1 MSATASTGE
10 QFVETRIP
18 ARMDRLPWTR
28 WHWRI
33 IIALGTVWILDGL
46 EVTIVGS
53 ISSRLQDK
61 ATLGLTP
68 FQAIAQGSIYV
79 AGACV
84 GALFFGYLTD
94 RLGRKKL
101 FLWTLGLYL
110 VATTA
115 TAFSQDFAMFAICRF
130 FTGMGIGGE
139 YSAINSAID
148 ELIPARVRGWA
159 DLAINGSFWIGT
171 ALAAAAVAAPASDA
185 LPMDLG
191 WRLIF
196 GLGAV
201 MALLILGCGARCP
214 RARAGCS
221 PTAARRRPSES
232 SPTSRRRSRARPR
245 CASCPS
251 PRESR
256 CASTSASPSASARS
270 RRRSF
275 GRYPKRTT
283 LGLVLMG
290 AQAFT
295 YNAFLFSFATILTKF
310 FKVSDSVVGVYLL
323 VFAVGNFLGP
333 LLLGRLFDTV
343 GRRPMIGGTFLVS
356 GIVLAISAALFQSGS
371 LTAWS
376 LTLMWTGAFFFASA
390 GASAGYLTVSEIF
403 PMEIRAMAIAFFY
416 AVATAIGGLTGPT
429 LFGRLVDNIDQ
440 MTIGFYI
447 AAGLMIIAAITEF
460 VAGRRRRGRVAG
472 GRRDAADGRGRTA
485 RRGPPRRALLAGIPA
500 AATAGRRS
508 RSRHCTRAS
517 TPTSTARSA
526 RSSARSRSRRARGPP
541 RAARNAPA
549 LATGAPGGSP
559 ARSGPRWRAARCA
572 APAAAATR
580 SVSTAPRS
588 RRARSDRAPRPPGRG
603 SRTRCDGAR
612 SP

>member
-1 MSATASTGE
+1 
-10 QFVETRIP
+10 
-18 ARMDRLPWTR
+18 MDRLPWTR

-33 IIALGTVWILDGL
+33 IFALGTVWILDGL

-61 ATLGLTP
+61 ATLGLSS

-79 AGACV
+79 AGACT

-110 VATTA
+110 IATVA
-115 TAFSQDFAMFAICRF
+115 TAFSQDFLMFAICRF

-171 ALAAAAVAAPASDA
+171 ALAAAISLILLSDL
-185 LPMDLG
+185 LPKNLG

-196 GLGAV
+196 GLGAL
-201 MALLILGCGARCP
+201 MALLILWVRRTLPESP
-214 RARAGCS
+214 RWLLTHGRAEEAEQVVGEI
-221 PTAARRRPSES
+221 ES
-232 SPTSRRRSRARPR
+232 AVLQHADMRELPEPEGEPLRVDQRRSVGFGEIAR
-245 CASCPS
+245 
-251 PRESR
+251 
-256 CASTSASPSASARS
+256 TLV
-270 RRRSF
+270 

-310 FKVSDSVVGVYLL
+310 FKVSDSVVGMYLV

-343 GRRPMIGGTFLVS
+343 GRRPMIGGCFLVS
-356 GIVLAISAALFQSGS
+356 GIVLAISAALFHAGS
-371 LTAWS
+371 LGPWS
-376 LTLMWTGAFFFASA
+376 LTLLWTGAFFFASA

-429 LFGRLVDNIDQ
+429 LFGRLVDNVDQ

-447 AAGLMIIAAITEF
+447 AAGLMVIAAFTEF
-460 VAGRRRRGRVAG
+460 AIGVDAEGETLENIATPLTAAEAGTGDEQVRRDERFTRRAPQSQSLRSGGWSAMPQSSLRSPTDTDLDREVAAIAAALEGAREPMTRRELAVATNSRFWGAGRFSTALGTAMARGEVRRVRGRYEL
-472 GRRDAADGRGRTA
+472 A
-485 RRGPPRRALLAGIPA
+485 RE
-500 AATAGRRS
+500 RS
-508 RSRHCTRAS
+508 RST
-517 TPTSTARSA
+517 
-526 RSSARSRSRRARGPP
+526 
-541 RAARNAPA
+541 
-549 LATGAPGGSP
+549 
-559 ARSGPRWRAARCA
+559 
-572 APAAAATR
+572 
-580 SVSTAPRS
+580 
-588 RRARSDRAPRPPGRG
+588 
-603 SRTRCDGAR
+603 
-612 SP
+612 

>member
-10 QFVETRIP
+10 RFVETRIP

-53 ISSRLQDK
+53 ISSRLQEKD
-61 ATLGLTP
+61 TLGLTP

-79 AGACV
+79 AGACI
-84 GALFFGYLTD
+84 GALLFGYLTD

-159 DLAINGSFWIGT
+159 DLAINGSFWVGT
-171 ALAAAAVAAPASDA
+171 ALAAAVSILLLSDA
-185 LPMDLG
+185 LPKDLG

-196 GLGAV
+196 GLGAL
-201 MALLILGCGARCP
+201 MALLILWV
-214 RARAGCS
+214 
-221 PTAARRRPSES
+221 RRTLPE
-232 SPTSRRRSRARPR
+232 
-245 CASCPS
+245 S
-251 PRESR
+251 PRWLLTHGRADEAERIVSDIEATVADQAELR
-256 CASTSASPSASARS
+256 DLPEPEGDPLRVDQRKSVG
-270 RRRSF
+270 F
-275 GRYPKRTT
+275 GEIAHTLVSRYPKRTT

-295 YNAFLFSFATILTKF
+295 YNAFLFSFATILTTF

-343 GRRPMIGGTFLVS
+343 GRRPMIGGSFLVS
-356 GIVLAISAALFQSGS
+356 GIVLAISAALFHAGH
-371 LTAWS
+371 LGAWS

-447 AAGLMIIAAITEF
+447 AAGLMIIAALTEF
-460 VAGRRRRGRVAG
+460 AIGVDAEGESLEDVATPLTAEGAPRDEVRRDERFSRVPGRGYGWSALPQSSLHPRVDTDIDREIGEIVGALQEADGPLARRDLAQRTRSRYWGAGRFSRALGTAMARGEVRRT
-472 GRRDAADGRGRTA
+472 GRGRYEK
-485 RRGPPRRALLAGIPA
+485 
-500 AATAGRRS
+500 
-508 RSRHCTRAS
+508 
-517 TPTSTARSA
+517 
-526 RSSARSRSRRARGPP
+526 
-541 RAARNAPA
+541 
-549 LATGAPGGSP
+549 
-559 ARSGPRWRAARCA
+559 
-572 APAAAATR
+572 
-580 SVSTAPRS
+580 V
-588 RRARSDRAPRPPGRG
+588 
-603 SRTRCDGAR
+603 
-612 SP
+612 

>member
-1 MSATASTGE
+1 
-10 QFVETRIP
+10 
-18 ARMDRLPWTR
+18 MDRLPWTR

-53 ISSRLQDK
+53 ISSRLQEKD
-61 ATLGLTP
+61 TLGLTP

-84 GALFFGYLTD
+84 GALLFGYLTD

-171 ALAAAAVAAPASDA
+171 ALAAAVSVLLLSDA
-185 LPMDLG
+185 LPKDLG

-201 MALLILGCGARCP
+201 MALLILWV
-214 RARAGCS
+214 
-221 PTAARRRPSES
+221 RRTLPE
-232 SPTSRRRSRARPR
+232 
-245 CASCPS
+245 S
-251 PRESR
+251 PRWLLTHGRAEEAERIVTDIEATVAQQADLRELPEPEGDPLRVDQRKSVGFGLI
-256 CASTSASPSASARS
+256 ARTL
-270 RRRSF
+270 F

-295 YNAFLFSFATILTKF
+295 YNAFLFSFATILTTF

-323 VFAVGNFLGP
+323 VFAIGNFLGP

-343 GRRPMIGGTFLVS
+343 GRRPMIGGSFLIS
-356 GIVLAISAALFQSGS
+356 GIVLAISAALFHAGS
-371 LTAWS
+371 LGAWS

-390 GASAGYLTVSEIF
+390 GASAGYLTVSEVF

-416 AVATAIGGLTGPT
+416 AIATAIGGLTGPT
-429 LFGRLVDNIDQ
+429 LFGRLVDSVDQ

-460 VAGRRRRGRVAG
+460 AIGVDAEGESLEDIATPLTADEG
-472 GRRDAADGRGRTA
+472 GRDEVRRDDRFKRVPGRGYGWSAQPQSSLHPRVDTDIDREVGEIVGALSAADGPIA
-485 RRGPPRRALLAGIPA
+485 RRDLAERTRARYWGAGRFSRALG
-500 AATAGRRS
+500 TAM
-508 RSRHCTRAS
+508 
-517 TPTSTARSA
+517 
-526 RSSARSRSRRARGPP
+526 ARGEV
-541 RAARNAPA
+541 RR
-549 LATGAPGGSP
+549 TG
-559 ARSGPRWRAARCA
+559 R
-572 APAAAATR
+572 
-580 SVSTAPRS
+580 
-588 RRARSDRAPRPPGRG
+588 DRYEKV
-603 SRTRCDGAR
+603 
-612 SP
+612 

>member
-1 MSATASTGE
+1 MSTTDVTAGE
-10 QFVETRIP
+10 QFVQTQIP
-18 ARMDRLPWTR
+18 ARMDRLPWTK
-28 WHWRI
+28 WHWRV

-79 AGACV
+79 AGACT
-84 GALFFGYLTD
+84 GALVFGYLTD
-94 RLGRKKL
+94 RLGRKRL

-110 VATTA
+110 LATVT
-115 TAFSQDFAMFAICRF
+115 TAFSQDFLMFAICRF

-171 ALAAAAVAAPASDA
+171 ALAAAVSLLLLSDV
-185 LPMDLG
+185 LPKDLG
-191 WRLIF
+191 WRMIF
-196 GLGAV
+196 GLGAL
-201 MALLILGCGARCP
+201 MALLILWV
-214 RARAGCS
+214 
-221 PTAARRRPSES
+221 RRTLPE
-232 SPTSRRRSRARPR
+232 
-245 CASCPS
+245 S
-251 PRESR
+251 PRWLLTHGRAEEAEQIVTEIEKTVREQSDMR
-256 CASTSASPSASARS
+256 ELPEPEGEPLRVDQRKSVG
-270 RRRSF
+270 F
-275 GRYPKRTT
+275 GEIAKTLVSRYPKRTT

-310 FKVSDSVVGVYLL
+310 FKVSDSVVGMYLL
-323 VFAVGNFLGP
+323 VFAVGNFMGP

-343 GRRPMIGGTFLVS
+343 GRRPMIGGCFLVS
-356 GIVLAISAALFQSGS
+356 GIALAVSAALFHAGS

-376 LTLMWTGAFFFASA
+376 LTLIWTGAFFFASA

-440 MTIGFYI
+440 MTIGFYV
-447 AAGLMIIAAITEF
+447 AAGLMVIAAITEF
-460 VAGRRRRGRVAG
+460 VLGVDAEGETLEDIATPLTAADEPRDEVRRGERFKRAPQSQSLRSGGWSAMPQASVRTRVDTDLDREVDEILGALDDGPLPRRELADRTHSRYWGAGRFSTALGTALARGEVRRVRGRYERV
-472 GRRDAADGRGRTA
+472 R
-485 RRGPPRRALLAGIPA
+485 
-500 AATAGRRS
+500 
-508 RSRHCTRAS
+508 
-517 TPTSTARSA
+517 
-526 RSSARSRSRRARGPP
+526 
-541 RAARNAPA
+541 
-549 LATGAPGGSP
+549 
-559 ARSGPRWRAARCA
+559 
-572 APAAAATR
+572 
-580 SVSTAPRS
+580 
-588 RRARSDRAPRPPGRG
+588 
-603 SRTRCDGAR
+603 
-612 SP
+612 

>member
-1 MSATASTGE
+1 
-10 QFVETRIP
+10 
-18 ARMDRLPWTR
+18 MDRLPWTR

-53 ISSRLQDK
+53 ISSRLQEKD
-61 ATLGLTP
+61 TLGLTP

-84 GALFFGYLTD
+84 GALVFGYLTD
-94 RLGRKKL
+94 RMGRKKL

-115 TAFSQDFAMFAICRF
+115 TAFSQDFAMFAVCRF

-171 ALAAAAVAAPASDA
+171 ALAAAVSILLLSDA
-185 LPMDLG
+185 LPKDLG

-201 MALLILGCGARCP
+201 MALLILWV
-214 RARAGCS
+214 
-221 PTAARRRPSES
+221 RRTLPE
-232 SPTSRRRSRARPR
+232 
-245 CASCPS
+245 S
-251 PRESR
+251 PRWLLTHGRAEEAERIVSDIEATVAEQAELR
-256 CASTSASPSASARS
+256 ELPEPEGEPLRVDQRKSVG
-270 RRRSF
+270 F
-275 GRYPKRTT
+275 GEIAHTLVSRYPKRTT

-295 YNAFLFSFATILTKF
+295 YNAFLFSFATILTTF

-323 VFAVGNFLGP
+323 VFAIGNFLGP
-333 LLLGRLFDTV
+333 LLLGRLFDTI
-343 GRRPMIGGTFLVS
+343 GRRPMIGGSFLVS
-356 GIVLAISAALFQSGS
+356 GIVLAVSAALFHAGH
-371 LTAWS
+371 LGAWS

-447 AAGLMIIAAITEF
+447 AAGLMIIAALTEF
-460 VAGRRRRGRVAG
+460 AIGVDAEGESLEDVATPLTAAGAPRDEVRRDERFSRVPGRGYGWSALPQSSLHPRVDTDIDREIGEIVGALQEADGPLARRDLAQRTRSRYWGAGRFSRALGTAMARGEVRRT
-472 GRRDAADGRGRTA
+472 GRGRYEK
-485 RRGPPRRALLAGIPA
+485 
-500 AATAGRRS
+500 
-508 RSRHCTRAS
+508 
-517 TPTSTARSA
+517 
-526 RSSARSRSRRARGPP
+526 
-541 RAARNAPA
+541 
-549 LATGAPGGSP
+549 
-559 ARSGPRWRAARCA
+559 
-572 APAAAATR
+572 
-580 SVSTAPRS
+580 V
-588 RRARSDRAPRPPGRG
+588 
-603 SRTRCDGAR
+603 
-612 SP
+612 

>member
-1 MSATASTGE
+1 MSATDVTAGE
-10 QFVETRIP
+10 QFVETQIP
-18 ARMDRLPWTR
+18 ARMDRLPWTK
-28 WHWRI
+28 WHWRV

-79 AGACV
+79 AGACD

-94 RLGRKKL
+94 RLGRKRL

-110 VATTA
+110 LATVT
-115 TAFSQDFAMFAICRF
+115 TAFSQDFLMFAICRF

-171 ALAAAAVAAPASDA
+171 ALAAAVSLLLLSDV
-185 LPMDLG
+185 LPKDLG
-191 WRLIF
+191 WRVIF
-196 GLGAV
+196 GLGAL
-201 MALLILGCGARCP
+201 MALLILWV
-214 RARAGCS
+214 
-221 PTAARRRPSES
+221 RRTLPE
-232 SPTSRRRSRARPR
+232 
-245 CASCPS
+245 S
-251 PRESR
+251 PRWLLTHGRAEEAERIVTEIENAVREQSDMR
-256 CASTSASPSASARS
+256 ELPEPEGEPLRVDQRKSVG
-270 RRRSF
+270 F
-275 GRYPKRTT
+275 GEIAKTLVSRYPKRTT

-310 FKVSDSVVGVYLL
+310 FKVSDSVVGMYLL
-323 VFAVGNFLGP
+323 VFAIGNFMGP
-333 LLLGRLFDTV
+333 LLLGRLFDTI
-343 GRRPMIGGTFLVS
+343 GRRPMIGGSFLVT
-356 GIVLAISAALFQSGS
+356 GVALAVSAALFHAGS

-376 LTLMWTGAFFFASA
+376 LTLIWTGAFFFASA

-429 LFGRLVDNIDQ
+429 LFGRLVDNLDQ
-440 MTIGFYI
+440 MTIGFYV

-460 VAGRRRRGRVAG
+460 VLGVDAEGETLEDIATPLTAAEAPRDEVRRGERFKRTPQSQSLRSGGWSAMPQASVRARADTDLDREVDEIVGALGDGPLPRRELAERTHSRYWGAGRFSTALGTALARGEVRRVRGRYE
-472 GRRDAADGRGRTA
+472 R
-485 RRGPPRRALLAGIPA
+485 
-500 AATAGRRS
+500 
-508 RSRHCTRAS
+508 
-517 TPTSTARSA
+517 
-526 RSSARSRSRRARGPP
+526 
-541 RAARNAPA
+541 
-549 LATGAPGGSP
+549 
-559 ARSGPRWRAARCA
+559 
-572 APAAAATR
+572 
-580 SVSTAPRS
+580 VS
-588 RRARSDRAPRPPGRG
+588 
-603 SRTRCDGAR
+603 
-612 SP
+612 

>member
-1 MSATASTGE
+1 MGLDVDLVGQRDQRGLRAHAADDVAQHEQPQLARGTQRGQISRQAGAAHFDASWRVRSGIPVFMSATASTGE

-53 ISSRLQDK
+53 ISSRLQEPD
-61 ATLGLTP
+61 TLGLTP

-115 TAFSQDFAMFAICRF
+115 TAFSQDFLMFAICRF

-159 DLAINGSFWIGT
+159 DLAINGSFWVGT
-171 ALAAAAVAAPASDA
+171 ALAAAVSIFLLSDA
-185 LPMDLG
+185 LPKDLG

-201 MALLILGCGARCP
+201 MALLILWV
-214 RARAGCS
+214 
-221 PTAARRRPSES
+221 RRTLPE
-232 SPTSRRRSRARPR
+232 
-245 CASCPS
+245 S
-251 PRESR
+251 PRWLLTHGRAEEAERIVSDIEATVSEQAELR
-256 CASTSASPSASARS
+256 ELPEPEGEPLRVDQRKSVG
-270 RRRSF
+270 F
-275 GRYPKRTT
+275 GEIAHTLVSRYPKRTT

-295 YNAFLFSFATILTKF
+295 YNAFLFSFATILTTF
-310 FKVSDSVVGVYLL
+310 FKVSDSVVGVYLV

-343 GRRPMIGGTFLVS
+343 GRRPMIGGSFLLS
-356 GIVLAISAALFQSGS
+356 GIVLAISAALFHAGS
-371 LTAWS
+371 LTAWA
-376 LTLMWTGAFFFASA
+376 LTFMWTGAFFFASA

-416 AVATAIGGLTGPT
+416 AVATALGGLTGPT

-447 AAGLMIIAAITEF
+447 AAGLMVIAGITEF
-460 VAGRRRRGRVAG
+460 ILGIDAEGESLEDIATPLTAEEGQPDDEV
-472 GRRDAADGRGRTA
+472 RRDERFK
-485 RRGPPRRALLAGIPA
+485 RGPK
-500 AATAGRRS
+500 
-508 RSRHCTRAS
+508 
-517 TPTSTARSA
+517 
-526 RSSARSRSRRARGPP
+526 
-541 RAARNAPA
+541 
-549 LATGAPGGSP
+549 
-559 ARSGPRWRAARCA
+559 
-572 APAAAATR
+572 
-580 SVSTAPRS
+580 
-588 RRARSDRAPRPPGRG
+588 PGRG
-603 SRTRCDGAR
+603 YGWSAMPQSSLHPKVDTDID
-612 SP
+612 

>member
-1 MSATASTGE
+1 MSATATTGE

-53 ISSRLQDK
+53 ISSRLQEKD
-61 ATLGLTP
+61 TLGLTP

-79 AGACV
+79 AGACI
-84 GALFFGYLTD
+84 GALLFGYLTD
-94 RLGRKKL
+94 RFGRKKL

-159 DLAINGSFWIGT
+159 DLAINGSFWVGT
-171 ALAAAAVAAPASDA
+171 ALAAAVSILLLSDA
-185 LPMDLG
+185 LPKDLG

-201 MALLILGCGARCP
+201 MALLILWV
-214 RARAGCS
+214 
-221 PTAARRRPSES
+221 RRTLPE
-232 SPTSRRRSRARPR
+232 
-245 CASCPS
+245 S
-251 PRESR
+251 PRWLLTHGRADEAERIVSDIEATVAQQAELR
-256 CASTSASPSASARS
+256 ELPEPEGEPLRVNQRKSIGFGEVAKTL
-270 RRRSF
+270 F

-295 YNAFLFSFATILTKF
+295 YNAFLFSFATILTTF

-356 GIVLAISAALFQSGS
+356 GIVLAISAALFHAGH
-371 LTAWS
+371 LGAWS

-390 GASAGYLTVSEIF
+390 GASAGYLTVSEVF

-429 LFGRLVDNIDQ
+429 LFGRLVDNVDQ

-447 AAGLMIIAAITEF
+447 AAGLMIIAALTEF
-460 VAGRRRRGRVAG
+460 AIGVDAEGESLEAIATPLTAEGAPSDEVRRDDRFSRVPGRGYGWSAQPQSSLHPRVDTDIDREIGEIVGALHEADAPLARRDLAERTRARYWGAGRFSRALGTAMARGEVRRT
-472 GRRDAADGRGRTA
+472 GRGRYEK
-485 RRGPPRRALLAGIPA
+485 
-500 AATAGRRS
+500 
-508 RSRHCTRAS
+508 
-517 TPTSTARSA
+517 
-526 RSSARSRSRRARGPP
+526 
-541 RAARNAPA
+541 
-549 LATGAPGGSP
+549 
-559 ARSGPRWRAARCA
+559 
-572 APAAAATR
+572 
-580 SVSTAPRS
+580 V
-588 RRARSDRAPRPPGRG
+588 
-603 SRTRCDGAR
+603 
-612 SP
+612 